1 VGQGFSIRG
10 NRLAPIFSVM
20 ALGFV
25 AEIPRATDSHHVD
38 GINVLVMNFALP
50 PSR

>member
-1 VGQGFSIRG
+1 
-10 NRLAPIFSVM
+10 M

-25 AEIPRATDSHHVD
+25 AGLPRATDSLHVD

-50 PSR
+50 PSH